1 MDVTYVHLF
10 ETYVNGRL
18 KMNTYICN
26 PKENLSKTK
35 NLNHTITLMKHFL
48 FYLITLTVCLPF
60 ASCSDE
66 FVELPYAYDEISYR
80 RGYDL
85 DIPLETVIYIES
97 QAEFDQLFADEE
109 TKPEASVPFS
119 DGVLTVVKGIANGGI
134 VDLQKNL
141 IQSDDGYHL
150 SIRIRTDFTDFMET
164 WYVAY
169 VIPKEYANKVDLDI
183 EYIN

>member
-1 MDVTYVHLF
+1 
-10 ETYVNGRL
+10 
-18 KMNTYICN
+18 
-26 PKENLSKTK
+26 
-35 NLNHTITLMKHFL
+35 MKHFL
-48 FYLITLTVCLPF
+48 FYLIALTVCLPF

-85 DIPLETVIYIES
+85 DIPLNTITYIEK
-97 QAEFDQLFADEE
+97 A
-109 TKPEASVPFS
+109 
-119 DGVLTVVKGIANGGI
+119 VVKGMANGGI

-150 SIRIRTDFTDFMET
+150 SIRIRTDFTDIMET

-169 VIPKEYANKVDLDI
+169 VIPKEYAGKIDLDI
-183 EYIN
+183 EYTSKP

>member
-1 MDVTYVHLF
+1 
-10 ETYVNGRL
+10 
-18 KMNTYICN
+18 
-26 PKENLSKTK
+26 
-35 NLNHTITLMKHFL
+35 MKHFL

-66 FVELPYAYDEISYR
+66 FAELPYAYDEISYR

-85 DIPLETVIYIES
+85 DIPLDTVVYIES

-119 DGVLTVVKGIANGGI
+119 EGVLAVVKGIANGGI
-134 VDLQKNL
+134 VNLKKNL
-141 IQSDDGYHL
+141 VLSNNRYLLTIQ
-150 SIRIRTDFTDFMET
+150 IQTDFTDVMEP

-169 VIPKEYANKVDLDI
+169 VIPKEYAGKVDLDI
-183 EYIN
+183 EYYLTTDYTDLNN

>member
-1 MDVTYVHLF
+1 
-10 ETYVNGRL
+10 
-18 KMNTYICN
+18 
-26 PKENLSKTK
+26 
-35 NLNHTITLMKHFL
+35 MKHFL

-66 FVELPYAYDEISYR
+66 FVELPYAYEVDW

-85 DIPLETVIYIES
+85 DIPLDTVVYIES

-119 DGVLTVVKGIANGGI
+119 DGVLAVVKGIANGGI
-134 VDLQKNL
+134 VNLKKNL
-141 IQSDDGYHL
+141 VLSNNRYLLTIQ
-150 SIRIRTDFTDFMET
+150 IQTDFTDFNET

-169 VIPKEYANKVDLDI
+169 VIPKEYAGKVDLDI
-183 EYIN
+183 EYYLTTDYTDLNNKK

>member
-1 MDVTYVHLF
+1 M
-10 ETYVNGRL
+10 
-18 KMNTYICN
+18 
-26 PKENLSKTK
+26 
-35 NLNHTITLMKHFL
+35 
-48 FYLITLTVCLPF
+48 
-60 ASCSDE
+60 
-66 FVELPYAYDEISYR
+66 
-80 RGYDL
+80 
-85 DIPLETVIYIES
+85 
-97 QAEFDQLFADEE
+97 
-109 TKPEASVPFS
+109 PFS

>member
-1 MDVTYVHLF
+1 
-10 ETYVNGRL
+10 
-18 KMNTYICN
+18 
-26 PKENLSKTK
+26 
-35 NLNHTITLMKHFL
+35 MKHFL
-48 FYLITLTVCLPF
+48 FYLIALTVCLPF

-66 FVELPYAYDEISYR
+66 FVELPYVYDE
-80 RGYDL
+80 
-85 DIPLETVIYIES
+85 YIEN

-119 DGVLTVVKGIANGGI
+119 DGVLAVVKGIANGGI

-169 VIPKEYANKVDLDI
+169 VIPKEYTNKVDLDI

>member
-10 ETYVNGRL
+10 ETYVNESL
-18 KMNTYICN
+18 KMNAYICN

-35 NLNHTITLMKHFL
+35 MKHFL

-66 FVELPYAYDEISYR
+66 FVELPYAYEVDW
-80 RGYDL
+80 RGYRL
-85 DIPLETVIYIES
+85 DIPLDTVIYIEN

-119 DGVLTVVKGIANGGI
+119 EGVLAVVKGIANGGI
-134 VDLQKNL
+134 VNLKKNL
-141 IQSDDGYHL
+141 VLSNNRYLLTIQ
-150 SIRIRTDFTDFMET
+150 IQTDFTDFNEP

-169 VIPKEYANKVDLDI
+169 VIPNLDI
-183 EYIN
+183 KYTK

>member
-1 MDVTYVHLF
+1 M
-10 ETYVNGRL
+10 
-18 KMNTYICN
+18 
-26 PKENLSKTK
+26 
-35 NLNHTITLMKHFL
+35 LMKHFL

-85 DIPLETVIYIES
+85 DIPLDTVIYIEN

-119 DGVLTVVKGIANGGI
+119 EGVLAIVKGISGNGI
-134 VDLQKNL
+134 TDIQKRL
-141 IQSDDGYHL
+141 VLMDDRYRF
-150 SIRIRTDFTDFMET
+150 SVWIYQNATSVVET

-169 VIPKEYANKVDLDI
+169 VIPKEYAGKVDLDI
-183 EYIN
+183 EYYLTTDYTDLNN

>member
-1 MDVTYVHLF
+1 
-10 ETYVNGRL
+10 
-18 KMNTYICN
+18 
-26 PKENLSKTK
+26 
-35 NLNHTITLMKHFL
+35 MKHFL

-66 FVELPYAYDEISYR
+66 FAELPYAYDEISYR

-85 DIPLETVIYIES
+85 DIPLDTVVYIES

-119 DGVLTVVKGIANGGI
+119 EGVLAVVKGIANGGI
-134 VDLQKNL
+134 VNQKNL
-141 IQSDDGYHL
+141 VLSNNRYLLTIQ
-150 SIRIRTDFTDFMET
+150 IQTDFTDVMEP

-169 VIPKEYANKVDLDI
+169 VIPKEYAGKVDLDI
-183 EYIN
+183 EYYLTTDYTDLNN

>member
-1 MDVTYVHLF
+1 
-10 ETYVNGRL
+10 
-18 KMNTYICN
+18 
-26 PKENLSKTK
+26 
-35 NLNHTITLMKHFL
+35 MKHFL

-66 FVELPYAYDEISYR
+66 FAELPYAYDEISYR

-85 DIPLETVIYIES
+85 DIPLDTVVYIES

-119 DGVLTVVKGIANGGI
+119 EGVLAVVKGIANGGI

-141 IQSDDGYHL
+141 IQSDYGALVCRLRHSKRICRQSRFGY
-150 SIRIRTDFTDFMET
+150 RILPHHRLHGF
-164 WYVAY
+164 
-169 VIPKEYANKVDLDI
+169 K
-183 EYIN
+183 

>member
-1 MDVTYVHLF
+1 M
-10 ETYVNGRL
+10 
-18 KMNTYICN
+18 
-26 PKENLSKTK
+26 
-35 NLNHTITLMKHFL
+35 LMKHFL

-66 FVELPYAYDEISYR
+66 FAELPYAYDEISYR

-85 DIPLETVIYIES
+85 DIPLDTVVYIES

-119 DGVLTVVKGIANGGI
+119 EGVLAIVKGISGNGI
-134 VDLQKNL
+134 TDIQKRL
-141 IQSDDGYHL
+141 VLMDDRYRF
-150 SIRIRTDFTDFMET
+150 SVWIYQNATSVVET

-169 VIPKEYANKVDLDI
+169 VIPKEYAGKVDLDI
-183 EYIN
+183 EYYLTTDYTDLNN

>member
-1 MDVTYVHLF
+1 
-10 ETYVNGRL
+10 
-18 KMNTYICN
+18 
-26 PKENLSKTK
+26 
-35 NLNHTITLMKHFL
+35 MKHFL

-66 FVELPYAYDEISYR
+66 FAELPYAYDEISYR

-85 DIPLETVIYIES
+85 DIPLDTVVYIES

-119 DGVLTVVKGIANGGI
+119 EGVLAIVKGISGNGI
-134 VDLQKNL
+134 TDIQKRL
-141 IQSDDGYHL
+141 VLKDDRYRF
-150 SIRIRTDFTDFMET
+150 SVWIYQNATSVVET

-169 VIPKEYANKVDLDI
+169 VIPKEYAGKVDLDI
-183 EYIN
+183 EYYLTTDYTDLNN

>member
-1 MDVTYVHLF
+1 
-10 ETYVNGRL
+10 
-18 KMNTYICN
+18 
-26 PKENLSKTK
+26 
-35 NLNHTITLMKHFL
+35 MKHFL

-66 FVELPYAYDEISYR
+66 FAELPYAYDEISYR

-85 DIPLETVIYIES
+85 GRGYDLDIPLDTVVYIES

-119 DGVLTVVKGIANGGI
+119 EGVLAVVKGIANGGI

>member
-1 MDVTYVHLF
+1 
-10 ETYVNGRL
+10 
-18 KMNTYICN
+18 
-26 PKENLSKTK
+26 
-35 NLNHTITLMKHFL
+35 MKHFL

-66 FVELPYAYDEISYR
+66 FVELPYAYEIDW

-85 DIPLETVIYIES
+85 DIPLDTVVYIKS

-119 DGVLTVVKGIANGGI
+119 EGVLAIVKGISGNGI
-134 VDLQKNL
+134 TDIQKRL
-141 IQSDDGYHL
+141 VLMDDRYRF
-150 SIRIRTDFTDFMET
+150 SVWIYQNATSVVET

-169 VIPKEYANKVDLDI
+169 VIPKEYAGKVDLDI
-183 EYIN
+183 EYYLTTDYTDLNN

>member
-1 MDVTYVHLF
+1 M
-10 ETYVNGRL
+10 NGRL

-48 FYLITLTVCLPF
+48 FYLIALTVCLPF

-66 FVELPYAYDEISYR
+66 YAYDEISYR

-85 DIPLETVIYIES
+85 DIPLDTVVYIES

>member
-1 MDVTYVHLF
+1 M
-10 ETYVNGRL
+10 
-18 KMNTYICN
+18 
-26 PKENLSKTK
+26 P
-35 NLNHTITLMKHFL
+35 MKHFL

-66 FVELPYAYDEISYR
+66 FAELPYAYDEISYR

-85 DIPLETVIYIES
+85 DIPLDTVVYIES

-119 DGVLTVVKGIANGGI
+119 EGVLAIVKGISGNGI
-134 VDLQKNL
+134 TDIQKRL
-141 IQSDDGYHL
+141 VLKDDRYRF
-150 SIRIRTDFTDFMET
+150 SVWIYQNATSVVET

-169 VIPKEYANKVDLDI
+169 VIPKEYAGKVDLDI
-183 EYIN
+183 EYYLTTDYTDLNN

>member
-1 MDVTYVHLF
+1 
-10 ETYVNGRL
+10 
-18 KMNTYICN
+18 
-26 PKENLSKTK
+26 
-35 NLNHTITLMKHFL
+35 MKHFL
-48 FYLITLTVCLPF
+48 FYLIALTVCLPF

-66 FVELPYAYDEISYR
+66 FVELPYVYDEISYR

-85 DIPLETVIYIES
+85 DIPLNTITYIEN
-97 QAEFDQLFADEE
+97 QAEFDQLFADE
-109 TKPEASVPFS
+109 A
-119 DGVLTVVKGIANGGI
+119 VVKGIANGGI

-169 VIPKEYANKVDLDI
+169 VIPKEYTNKVDLDI

>member
-1 MDVTYVHLF
+1 
-10 ETYVNGRL
+10 
-18 KMNTYICN
+18 
-26 PKENLSKTK
+26 
-35 NLNHTITLMKHFL
+35 MKHFL
-48 FYLITLTVCLPF
+48 CYLITLTVCLPF

-85 DIPLETVIYIES
+85 DIPLNTITYIEN
-97 QAEFDQLFADEE
+97 QVEFDRLFADEG

-119 DGVLTVVKGIANGGI
+119 DGVLAVVKGMANGGI

-150 SIRIRTDFTDFMET
+150 SIRIRTNFTAIMET

-169 VIPKEYANKVDLDI
+169 VIPKEYAGKVDLDI
-183 EYIN
+183 EYI

>member
-1 MDVTYVHLF
+1 M
-10 ETYVNGRL
+10 
-18 KMNTYICN
+18 
-26 PKENLSKTK
+26 
-35 NLNHTITLMKHFL
+35 LMKHFL

-66 FVELPYAYDEISYR
+66 FAELPYAYDEISYR

-85 DIPLETVIYIES
+85 DIPLDTVVYIES

-119 DGVLTVVKGIANGGI
+119 EGVLAIVKGISGNGI
-134 VDLQKNL
+134 TDIQKRL
-141 IQSDDGYHL
+141 VLMDDRYRF
-150 SIRIRTDFTDFMET
+150 SVWIYQNATSVVEP

-169 VIPKEYANKVDLDI
+169 VIPKEYAGKVDLDI
-183 EYIN
+183 EYYLTTDYTDLNN